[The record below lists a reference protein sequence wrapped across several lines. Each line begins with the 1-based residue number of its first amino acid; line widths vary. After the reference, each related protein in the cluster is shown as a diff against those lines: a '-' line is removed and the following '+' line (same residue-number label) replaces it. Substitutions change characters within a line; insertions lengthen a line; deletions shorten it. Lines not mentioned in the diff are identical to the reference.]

1 MRRRGFTI
9 AEALIATGLS
19 TIVLGTGLLMWM
31 NGSKSFT
38 KATQHSSVREQALLI
53 LERVNRD
60 IDGLIVSQEINPR
73 TKKHY
78 MVQPFELLDVA
89 ETTGL
94 MIGTKPIDSKIRRTG
109 KGIRFHVYHRT
120 EMVRVTN
127 AADPEKREEK
137 VEEETDERE
146 EPEGDVLRL
155 PRVVGRYIEYRSQ
168 PSQDGK
174 GVDLLRNGQK
184 VNLIPLA
191 EVRFERG
198 DPVHAVKTLGASPNA
213 VLRVVVVP
221 RAGIEGELGDATVK
235 KQDDVGTALSRV
247 FHLVGYESQYTALLG
262 VALERF
268 KAKEKLD
275 PVELAVMRDAKIWGV
290 LEKADEKLNATPIR
304 YRLPE
309 SLIRIESDK
318 PYDTANRPDPEFSRA
333 ETRQG
338 GTMAAALKRG
348 GISPG
353 KPSAGS
359 SSSLGGA
366 P

>member
-1 MRRRGFTI
+1 MSRRGFTI
-9 AEALIATGLS
+9 AEALIAAGIS
-19 TIVLGTGLLMWM
+19 SVVLGTGVLMWL

-38 KATQHSSVREQALLI
+38 KATQHSSVREQVLLI
-53 LERVNRD
+53 LERFSRD
-60 IDGLIVSQEINPR
+60 VDGLLVSQETNPR
-73 TKKHY
+73 TKKFF
-78 MVQPFELLDVA
+78 MVQPFELLDPVD
-89 ETTGL
+89 TSNGR
-94 MIGTKPIDSKIRRTG
+94 KTG
-109 KGIRFHVYHRT
+109 KGIRFYVYHRT

-127 AADPEKREEK
+127 PYDADRREEK
-137 VEEETDERE
+137 VEEDNDERE

-155 PRVVGRYIEYRSQ
+155 PRIVGRYVEYRSQ

-184 VNLIPLA
+184 VNLIPLSDIK
-191 EVRFERG
+191 FERG

-221 RAGIEGELGDATVK
+221 RAGIEGELGDAIVK
-235 KQDDVGTALSRV
+235 KQDDVGTALSRM

-262 VALERF
+262 IALERF
-268 KAKEKLD
+268 KAGHKMD
-275 PVELAVMRDAKIWGV
+275 PVELAVMRDAKVWGV
-290 LEKADEKLNATPIR
+290 LEKADEKLNQTPIR

-309 SLIRIESDK
+309 TLVRIEVDR
-318 PYDTANRPDPEFSRA
+318 PYDTKSRPDPEFTRA

-338 GTMAAALKRG
+338 GTLAAALKRG
-348 GISPG
+348 GSTTTR
-353 KPSAGS
+353 AGS